1 MAIGTTRMRLRRTT
15 LARSASSLLAG
26 VIAVAVLSG
35 CRGGVPGDP
44 GLTFTVQNR
53 CGFDVDVDLRL
64 RTDPAGDWDLIV
76 QGTSVRFAQADAEPA
91 EFIMSVRRSTATSD
105 EVTVEPSSSSIT
117 LQEGSGCPSQ

>member
-1 MAIGTTRMRLRRTT
+1 MRLRLTT
-15 LARSASSLLAG
+15 LACSASRFVG
-26 VIAVAVLSG
+26 VIAIAIFSG

-64 RTDPAGDWDLIV
+64 RTDPVGDWDLIV

-91 EFIMSVRRSTATSD
+91 EFIMSVRRSKATRD

-117 LQEGSGCPSQ
+117 LQEGSGCLAQ